1 MTEVVGTSGSG
12 GGVAS
17 ATDSAGVTGAPEGST
32 GETTAVPTTGG
43 PTSSGSSGGGETST
57 GGTGSSGASST
68 GAVAVCGDGEL
79 DDGEACD
86 DGNVLADDGC
96 SPLCEV
102 GPGAALGAVVVPVG
116 KLEHFAGLAVVGKQH
131 LGGDS
136 HGLTLAGE
144 VSKVGPQGQV
154 AAHVQQR
161 SAQDGALRW
170 AYLEYAEVFGRRA
183 FQVVAAANGDVVV
196 AGQIYTEQ
204 MKPDS
209 GGRMWLARF
218 SPAGDLVWSVE
229 PEMTPWIST
238 REMVM
243 NSAGDVVLVGID
255 GGLGGVWSQALR
267 IRGADGATLWK
278 YSEPEAAED
287 YTYYEGVAVDAADDV
302 YIVGTRWSKGE
313 LLGRRL
319 LVRALDRDGAER
331 WAFELGAAPKASL
344 DGTSISVT
352 TDAQLFVVG
361 VAVEGSEGPST
372 LVMTGVGLD
381 GKPLWSEEWSPPAP
395 TVFDLGEGVAAPDGG
410 VYLVGGYGPE
420 EARKGITAH
429 FDAAGLPVWVNPGG
443 SGPGIDLAVDPDG
456 VLQVLIEG
464 AVVAYAP

>member
-1 MTEVVGTSGSG
+1 MTEVVGTSGGSS
-12 GGVAS
+12 VAS
-17 ATDSAGVTGAPEGST
+17 ATDSAGVTGVPEGST

-57 GGTGSSGASST
+57 GSTGSSEASST
-68 GAVAVCGDGEL
+68 GAGAVCGDGEL
-79 DDGEACD
+79 DDGEGCD

-116 KLEHFAGLAVVGKQH
+116 AYERFAGLAVVGKQH

-144 VSKVGPQGQV
+144 VSKVGPEGQV

-161 SAQDGALRW
+161 AAQDGALRW
-170 AYLEYAEVFGRRA
+170 AYLEYAELFGRRA

-196 AGQIYTEQ
+196 AGQIYTEK

-243 NSAGDVVLVGID
+243 NSAGDVVLVGFD

-278 YSEPEAAED
+278 YTEIDAPQDHS
-287 YTYYEGVAVDAADDV
+287 YYEGVAVDAADDV

-319 LVRALDRDGAER
+319 LVRALDSDGAER
-331 WAFELGAAPKASL
+331 WAFELEPAPHASL

-361 VAVEGSEGPST
+361 VAEEGSEGPST
-372 LVMTGVGLD
+372 LVMTGLGLD
-381 GKPLWSEEWSPPAP
+381 GKQLWSEEWSPPVP

-410 VYLVGGYGPE
+410 VYLVGGFGTDVIS
-420 EARKGITAH
+420 GITAH

-443 SGPGIDLAVDPDG
+443 SSPGIDLAVDPDG